1 MLLSDKSDA
10 RLCMACPFGS
20 ERSQGKHVLGE
31 IDTQVQN
38 ADGLAKETCVAE
50 QQPGFDAAKY
60 KNAQREQ
67 WNKDGAAWRRWNPTL
82 DRWYGEATRQML
94 DLARIQPGQRILDI
108 AAGAGEPAVSA
119 AERVGPDGYV
129 LATDISEGIVELAL
143 QVARERGLQQIETR
157 AMDGE
162 KLDLPDASFD
172 AVLCRLGLMYMP
184 HPVTALGEWRRA
196 LISGGR
202 VAVVVFS
209 TPDRN
214 PWGAVPASIIRR
226 RAQLPPPVP
235 GQPGPFSL
243 GNPDVLEDVFRRAGF
258 TNPEVHAVP
267 VPHRMGTAA
276 EYVRVAREAFGAF
289 NAMMAHLSPQER
301 ESVWNEVE
309 GSMRSFESPSGF
321 EVPGECLVGVA
332 TK

>member
-1 MLLSDKSDA
+1 M
-10 RLCMACPFGS
+10 
-20 ERSQGKHVLGE
+20 
-31 IDTQVQN
+31 
-38 ADGLAKETCVAE
+38 AE
-50 QQPGFDAAKY
+50 QQPSFDAAKY
-60 KNAQREQ
+60 KSAQREQ

-119 AERVGPDGYV
+119 AERVGPGGYV

-143 QVARERGLQQIETR
+143 QVARERGLKQVETR

-184 HPVTALGEWRRA
+184 HPVTALREWRRA
-196 LISGGR
+196 LRAGGR

-214 PWGAVPASIIRR
+214 SWGALPASIIRR

-243 GNPDVLEDVFRRAGF
+243 GGPGVLEGIFNQAGF
-258 TNPEVHAVP
+258 ANPEIRAVP
-267 VPHRMGTAA
+267 APHGIGSSA
-276 EYVRVAREAFGAF
+276 EYVQVAREAFGAF
-289 NAMMAHLSPQER
+289 NAMMAHLPHQER
-301 ESVWNEVE
+301 ESVWHEVE
-309 GSMRSFESPSGF
+309 ASMRSFESPRGF
-321 EVPGECLVGVA
+321 EVPGECLVGAA

>member
-1 MLLSDKSDA
+1 
-10 RLCMACPFGS
+10 
-20 ERSQGKHVLGE
+20 
-31 IDTQVQN
+31 
-38 ADGLAKETCVAE
+38 VAE
-50 QQPGFDAAKY
+50 QQPSFDAAQY

-67 WNKDGAAWRRWNPTL
+67 WNKDGAAWRRWNSTL

-94 DLARIQPGQRILDI
+94 DLVQIQPGQRILDI

-119 AERVGPDGYV
+119 AERVGPTGYV
-129 LATDISEGIVELAL
+129 LATDISEGIIELAR
-143 QVARERGLQQIETR
+143 QVAHERGLKQIETR
-157 AMDGE
+157 TMDGE

-184 HPVTALGEWRRA
+184 HPITALREWRRV
-196 LISGGR
+196 LRSGGR

-214 PWGAVPASIIRR
+214 SWGAVPASIIRQ

-243 GNPDVLEDVFRRAGF
+243 GGSGVLEDVFRQAGF
-258 TNPEVHAVP
+258 ATPEVRAVP
-267 VPHRMGTAA
+267 VPHRMGSSA
-276 EYVRVAREAFGAF
+276 EYVQVAREAFGAF

-301 ESVWNEVE
+301 DSVWNEVE
-309 GSMRSFESPSGF
+309 TSMRRFESPSGF

>member
-1 MLLSDKSDA
+1 MV
-10 RLCMACPFGS
+10 
-20 ERSQGKHVLGE
+20 EH
-31 IDTQVQN
+31 
-38 ADGLAKETCVAE
+38 
-50 QQPGFDAAKY
+50 QPSFDAAKY

-67 WNKDGAAWRRWNPTL
+67 WNKDGAAWRRWTPTL
-82 DRWYGEATRQML
+82 DRCYGEATRLML

-119 AERVGPDGYV
+119 AERVGPSGYV
-129 LATDISEGIVELAL
+129 LATDIAEGIIEHAR
-143 QVARERGLQQIETR
+143 QVARERGLQQVETR

-184 HPVTALGEWRRA
+184 HPVTALREWRRA
-196 LISGGR
+196 LRVGGR
-202 VAVVVFS
+202 VAAVVFS

-214 PWGAVPASIIRR
+214 SWGAVPASIIRR

-243 GNPDVLEDVFRRAGF
+243 GGPGVLEDIFRQAGF
-258 TNPEVHAVP
+258 ADFEVHAVL
-267 VPHRMGTAA
+267 VPLRMASAA
-276 EYVRVAREAFGAF
+276 EYVRLAREAFGAL
-289 NAMMAHLSPQER
+289 NVMMAHLSPPER

-309 GSMRSFESPSGF
+309 GAMRSFESPGGI
-321 EVPGECLVGVA
+321 EVPGECLVGAA
-332 TK
+332 TR

>member
-1 MLLSDKSDA
+1 MD
-10 RLCMACPFGS
+10 
-20 ERSQGKHVLGE
+20 
-31 IDTQVQN
+31 
-38 ADGLAKETCVAE
+38 E
-50 QQPGFDAAKY
+50 QQASFDAAKY

-82 DRWYGEATRQML
+82 DRWYGDVTRQML
-94 DLARIQPGQRILDI
+94 DLAWIQPGQRILDI

-119 AERVGPDGYV
+119 AERVGPSGYV
-129 LATDISEGIVELAL
+129 LATDISEGVVELAL
-143 QVARERGLQQIETR
+143 QVARERGLKQIETR

-184 HPVTALGEWRRA
+184 HPATALREWRRTLRA
-196 LISGGR
+196 GGR
-202 VAVVVFS
+202 VAVVVYS
-209 TPDRN
+209 TPERN
-214 PWGAVPASIIRR
+214 NWGAVPASIIRR

-243 GNPDVLEDVFRRAGF
+243 GGTGVLEDVFRQAGF
-258 TNPEVHAVP
+258 ANPEVRVVP
-267 VPHRMGTAA
+267 VPHRMGSSA
-276 EYVRVAREAFGAF
+276 EYVRLAREAFGGF

-301 ESVWNEVE
+301 ESAWNEVE
-309 GSMRSFESPSGF
+309 MSMRSFESPGGF
-321 EVPGECLVGVA
+321 EASGECLVGAA

>member
-1 MLLSDKSDA
+1 M
-10 RLCMACPFGS
+10 
-20 ERSQGKHVLGE
+20 
-31 IDTQVQN
+31 
-38 ADGLAKETCVAE
+38 AE
-50 QQPGFDAAKY
+50 QQPSFDAAKY

-82 DRWYGEATRQML
+82 DRWYGVATRQML
-94 DLARIQPGQRILDI
+94 DLALIQPGQRILDI

-119 AERVGPDGYV
+119 AERVGPGGYV

-143 QVARERGLQQIETR
+143 QVARERGLRQIETR

-184 HPVTALGEWRRA
+184 HPVTALREWRRA
-196 LISGGR
+196 LRPGGR
-202 VAVVVFS
+202 VAVAVFS

-214 PWGAVPASIIRR
+214 SWGALPASIIRR

-243 GNPDVLEDVFRRAGF
+243 GAPGVLEDVFRQAGF
-258 TNPEVHAVP
+258 ANPEVRVVP
-267 VPHRMGTAA
+267 VPHRAASAA
-276 EYVRVAREAFGAF
+276 EYVRVAREAFGGF
-289 NAMMAHLSPQER
+289 NAMMAHLPPQEH

-309 GSMRSFESPSGF
+309 DSMRSFESPGGF
-321 EVPGECLVGVA
+321 EVPGECLVGAA

>member
-1 MLLSDKSDA
+1 
-10 RLCMACPFGS
+10 
-20 ERSQGKHVLGE
+20 
-31 IDTQVQN
+31 
-38 ADGLAKETCVAE
+38 VAE
-50 QQPGFDAAKY
+50 QQPSFSAAKY

-82 DRWYGEATRQML
+82 DRWYGEVTRQML
-94 DLARIQPGQRILDI
+94 DLAQIQPGQRILDV
-108 AAGAGEPAVSA
+108 ATGAGEPAVSA
-119 AERVGPDGYV
+119 AERVGPSGYV
-129 LATDISEGIVELAL
+129 LATDIAEGIVELAL
-143 QVARERGLQQIETR
+143 QVARERGLKQIETR

-162 KLDLPDASFD
+162 KLDLPDDSFD

-184 HPVTALGEWRRA
+184 NPVTALREWRRA
-196 LISGGR
+196 LIPGGR

-214 PWGAVPASIIRR
+214 SWGAMPASIIRQ

-243 GNPDVLEDVFRRAGF
+243 GASGVLEGVFLQAGF
-258 TNPEVHAVP
+258 ADPEIRAVP
-267 VPHRMGTAA
+267 VPLKMASSA

-301 ESVWNEVE
+301 ESIWNEVE
-309 GSMRSFESPSGF
+309 GSMRSFESPGGF
-321 EVPGECLVGVA
+321 EVPGECLVGAA

>member
-1 MLLSDKSDA
+1 M
-10 RLCMACPFGS
+10 
-20 ERSQGKHVLGE
+20 
-31 IDTQVQN
+31 
-38 ADGLAKETCVAE
+38 AE
-50 QQPGFDAAKY
+50 QQSSFDAAKY

-82 DRWYGEATRQML
+82 DRWYGEVTRQML
-94 DLARIQPGQRILDI
+94 DLARIQPGQRVLDI
-108 AAGAGEPAVSA
+108 AAGAGEPAVGA

-129 LATDISEGIVELAL
+129 LATDLSEGIVELAR
-143 QVARERGLQQIETR
+143 QVALERGLEQVETR

-184 HPVTALGEWRRA
+184 HPVTALREWRRA
-196 LISGGR
+196 LRPGGR

-214 PWGAVPASIIRR
+214 SWGAMPASIIRR
-226 RAQLPPPVP
+226 RAQVAPPAA

-243 GNPDVLEDVFRRAGF
+243 GEAGVLEGVFRQAGF
-258 TNPEVHAVP
+258 ADPEVRAVP
-267 VPHRMGTAA
+267 VPHRAANAA
-276 EYVRVAREAFGAF
+276 EYVCVAREAFGAF
-289 NAMMAHLSPQER
+289 NAMMAHLPAQER

-309 GSMRSFESPSGF
+309 ASMHRFEAPAGF
-321 EVPGECLVGVA
+321 EAPGECLVGA
-332 TK
+332 AMK

>member
-1 MLLSDKSDA
+1 
-10 RLCMACPFGS
+10 MA
-20 ERSQGKHVLGE
+20 Q
-31 IDTQVQN
+31 
-38 ADGLAKETCVAE
+38 
-50 QQPGFDAAKY
+50 QQPSFDAEKY

-82 DRWYGEATRQML
+82 DRWYGGATRQML
-94 DLARIQPGQRILDI
+94 DLARIRPGQRILDI

-119 AERVGPDGYV
+119 AERVGPEGYV

-143 QVARERGLQQIETR
+143 QVARKKGLEQIETR

-184 HPVTALGEWRRA
+184 HPVTALREWRRA
-196 LISGGR
+196 LKTGGR
-202 VAVVVFS
+202 VAVLVFS

-214 PWGAVPASIIRR
+214 PWGALPASIIRQ
-226 RAQLPPPVP
+226 RAQLCAPAP
-235 GQPGPFSL
+235 GQPGPFGL
-243 GNPDVLEDVFRRAGF
+243 GSPGMLQDLFSQAGF
-258 TNPEVHAVP
+258 ADGEVHAVP
-267 VPHRMGTAA
+267 VPHRATSAA

-289 NAMMAHLSPQER
+289 NAMMAKLPPAER
-301 ESVWNEVE
+301 NSVWNEVE
-309 GSMRSFESPSGF
+309 SSMRNFESPDGF
-321 EVPGECLVGVA
+321 EVPGECLIGAA

>member
-1 MLLSDKSDA
+1 M
-10 RLCMACPFGS
+10 
-20 ERSQGKHVLGE
+20 
-31 IDTQVQN
+31 
-38 ADGLAKETCVAE
+38 AE
-50 QQPGFDAAKY
+50 QQPSFDAAKY

-67 WNKDGAAWRRWNPTL
+67 WNKDGAAWRRWTPTL
-82 DRWYGEATRQML
+82 DRWYGGATRQML
-94 DLARIQPGQRILDI
+94 DVASIQPGQRILDI

-119 AERVGPDGYV
+119 AERVGPGGYV

-143 QVARERGLQQIETR
+143 QVARERGLEQIETR

-184 HPVTALGEWRRA
+184 HPVTALREWRRA
-196 LISGGR
+196 LKAGGR
-202 VAVVVFS
+202 IAVVVFS

-214 PWGAVPASIIRR
+214 PWGAMPASIIRR
-226 RAQLPPPVP
+226 RAQLSPPVP

-243 GNPDVLEDVFRRAGF
+243 GSPGMLQDVFRQAGF
-258 TNPEVHAVP
+258 ADPEVHAVP
-267 VPHRMGTAA
+267 APHRAANAA

-289 NAMMAHLSPQER
+289 NAMMAHLPPPESD
-301 ESVWNEVE
+301 SVWNEVE
-309 GSMRSFESPSGF
+309 GSMRIFESPDGF
-321 EVPGECLVGVA
+321 EVPGECLIGAA

>member
-1 MLLSDKSDA
+1 MSD
-10 RLCMACPFGS
+10 
-20 ERSQGKHVLGE
+20 
-31 IDTQVQN
+31 
-38 ADGLAKETCVAE
+38 
-50 QQPGFDAAKY
+50 QQPPFDAAKY

-67 WNKDGAAWRRWNPTL
+67 WNQNGAAWRRWNSTL
-82 DRWYGEATRQML
+82 DRWYGEVTREML
-94 DLARIQPGQRILDI
+94 DLALIRPSQRILDI

-119 AERVGPDGYV
+119 AERVGPGGYV
-129 LATDISEGIVELAL
+129 LATDIAEGIVELAR
-143 QVARERGLQQIETR
+143 QVARERGLKQVETR

-162 KLDLPDASFD
+162 QLDLPDASFD

-184 HPVTALGEWRRA
+184 HPVTALREWRRV
-196 LISGGR
+196 LRPGGR

-214 PWGAVPASIIRR
+214 SWGALPASIIRR
-226 RAQLPPPVP
+226 RAQLPHPAP

-243 GNPDVLEDVFRRAGF
+243 GAPGVLEGVFRQAGF
-258 TNPEVHAVP
+258 AAPEVRAVS
-267 VPHRMGTAA
+267 VPLSMANAA

-289 NAMMAHLSPQER
+289 NAMMAHLPPQER

-309 GSMRSFESPSGF
+309 GAMRGFKSAGGF
-321 EVPGECLVGVA
+321 EVPGECLVGAA

>member
-1 MLLSDKSDA
+1 
-10 RLCMACPFGS
+10 MAG
-20 ERSQGKHVLGE
+20 
-31 IDTQVQN
+31 
-38 ADGLAKETCVAE
+38 
-50 QQPGFDAAKY
+50 QQPSFDAAKY

-82 DRWYGEATRQML
+82 DGWYGEVTRQML

-143 QVARERGLQQIETR
+143 QVARERGLKQVETR
-157 AMDGE
+157 VMDGE

-184 HPVTALGEWRRA
+184 HPVTALREWRRA
-196 LISGGR
+196 VKAGGR

-214 PWGAVPASIIRR
+214 SWGAMPAAIIRR
-226 RAQLPPPVP
+226 RAQLPPPVA

-243 GNPDVLEDVFRRAGF
+243 GGPGVLEGVFRQAGF
-258 TNPEVHAVP
+258 ASPEIRAVP
-267 VPHRMGTAA
+267 APHGIASAA
-276 EYVRVAREAFGAF
+276 EYVRVAREAFGGF
-289 NAMMAHLSPQER
+289 NAMMAKLSPQER
-301 ESVWNEVE
+301 DSVWNEVQE
-309 GSMRSFESPSGF
+309 SMRSFESRDRF
-321 EVPGECLVGVA
+321 EAPGECLVGAA